1 MNICRI
7 FAVDYIRR
15 NAKRYFDALYVNKIT
30 DYKAFL
36 KNTQPLFSEK
46 GKFANK
52 TTLEDSEENILSDKT
67 LVSEEFSKWNKNSK
81 Y

>member
-1 MNICRI
+1 M
-7 FAVDYIRR
+7 FVVDYKRR
-15 NAKRYFDALYVNKIT
+15 NGKRYFDALYVNKIT

-46 GKFANK
+46 GKLANK

-67 LVSEEFSKWNKNSK
+67 LVSEEFSK
-81 Y
+81 